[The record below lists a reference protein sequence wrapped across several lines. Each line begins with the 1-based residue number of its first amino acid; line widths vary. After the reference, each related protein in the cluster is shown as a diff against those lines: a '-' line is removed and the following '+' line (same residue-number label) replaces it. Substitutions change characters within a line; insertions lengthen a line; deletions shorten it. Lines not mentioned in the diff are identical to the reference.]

1 MAKLIPILLTGFVL
15 RYTTFYVFPVLPA
28 ILDGRVECST
38 PVTSFKRLQ
47 EGIFQYQHQ
56 RSPYDGGVFHQSPLL
71 LTLFSVLPSQYVNI
85 IYAVVDVLIGF
96 LLASIA
102 EKVNVHRKGSS
113 LEPRVVAIIYLLN
126 PFTLMSVFARST
138 LLFSNLV
145 ITWAIDSAVSK
156 RQTRAV
162 VLLALATCLSI
173 YPLCL
178 APALILLCEEFNDD
192 NERPAIDVIIGL
204 AVVFIVF
211 LSIFVGISW
220 LPTQSW
226 DFVGSTYGVI
236 LLFKELVPNIGLW
249 WYFFT
254 EMFDF
259 FRPFFIGVFQIYVLL
274 FSFPVTIRFKKNP
287 LFALITLIGTTA
299 LFKSYPE
306 CGDIGYYL
314 SLMFLYMPSLKL
326 LRYGLVSGLAILYAT
341 VLAPTFYHLWI
352 YLGSGNSNFFYA
364 ITLVYALAMILLI
377 SDSIWAAIRIEY
389 DGGKNPNLNQF

>member
-1 MAKLIPILLTGFVL
+1 MAQLIPVLLTGFVL
-15 RYTTFYVFPVLPA
+15 RCAAFYAFPLLPA

-71 LTLFSVLPSQYVNI
+71 LALFSTLPPQYVNVLYSAVDVTI
-85 IYAVVDVLIGF
+85 GYLLADIARNLNRRRKDFSMDPAVV
-96 LLASIA
+96 AT
-102 EKVNVHRKGSS
+102 
-113 LEPRVVAIIYLLN
+113 IYLLN
-126 PFTLMSVFARST
+126 PFSLMSLFARST
-138 LLFSNLV
+138 LLFSNL
-145 ITWAIDSAVSK
+145 ITTWAIYSAVSK
-156 RQTRAV
+156 RQVRAV
-162 VLLALATCLSI
+162 VLLALAVTLSI

-178 APALILLCEEFNDD
+178 APAMILLCTEFGGDKGTD
-192 NERPAIDVIIGL
+192 GQVRR
-204 AVVFIVF
+204 
-211 LSIFVGISW
+211 LSLIFVASVGIFVGLSA

-259 FRPFFIGVFQIYVLL
+259 FRPFFIGVFQIYVLM
-274 FSFPVTIRFKKNP
+274 FSLPVTIRFRNNP
-287 LFALITLIGTTA
+287 LFALITLMGTTA

-314 SLMFLYMPSLKL
+314 SVLFLYRPPLKL
-326 LRYGLVSGLAILYAT
+326 LKYGLVAGLAVLYAT

-364 ITLVYALAMILLI
+364 ITLVYALSMILII
-377 SDSIWAAIRIEY
+377 SDSTWAAIRIEY